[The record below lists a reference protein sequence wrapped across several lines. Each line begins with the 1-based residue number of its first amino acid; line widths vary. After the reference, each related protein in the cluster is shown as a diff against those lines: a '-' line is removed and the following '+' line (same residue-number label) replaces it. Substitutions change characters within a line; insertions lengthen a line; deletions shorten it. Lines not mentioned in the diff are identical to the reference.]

1 MQNDSHLEPT
11 PPPDE
16 PIPGSDT
23 QDSQVPTANSIPA
36 SQHEP
41 APAESD
47 LPPVVPEA
55 DEVSEAPLVE
65 PAAESAAEPG
75 TETPEDPA
83 DSEAPAEPFDLVQLE
98 DLANRC
104 QAARLSVADEER
116 MCGLLRAALLAGKEP
131 LSQATPVFAK
141 IPWIV
146 GVRAVENSWAAMKAS
161 ARSQLL
167 RALAEDESEA
177 SRRLRLSLARAL
189 FKLDPDTGLK
199 LLVAV
204 CKELRDKETGA
215 VTPKNAQ
222 IFNNVFIGKAK
233 PWILQITLSELKPA
247 EADLIAQCAIGS
259 AFSQPT
265 PPVPLLSLLRWAGD
279 ADLLSKLPETTLAV
293 LPKGLSRM
301 SFKWQSAIRKEV
313 RNLPESI
320 LALLKPVRTREK
332 ADSEEASEDDTQGL
346 SPAETAPALDAEPVP
361 NAESNGSD
369 PDADGSTAPE
379 QDSGEA
385 ADGGDFE
392 EEDAEDDEEEDDEE
406 PVTEEPKP
414 RKPRPVYEPRPQ
426 RVTQRDSREAREPR
440 EESGRRERPV
450 YQGRQ
455 TFNLSETLRQI
466 ETHVQ
471 SLRTELSTA
480 QAKLRQ
486 REDDSRRERRTDKP
500 VPLPGAPSNE
510 ELTRLNLQLESRIT
524 ELQARVEEISKD
536 AEDRAASLGAH
547 TEGPAPDPDQQLRV
561 LLGLKL
567 QEDYADFLALENES
581 LSAVVQQHYRTLLR
595 HIFEVL
601 KAENIHFQ

>member
-1 MQNDSHLEPT
+1 MQNDSHS
-11 PPPDE
+11 E
-16 PIPGSDT
+16 PIPLSDEPATASDT
-23 QDSQVPTANSIPA
+23 QDSQVPTAAPLPSVQND
-36 SQHEP
+36 P
-41 APAESD
+41 APAEPA
-47 LPPVVPEA
+47 LPSEMAAPREGEPETEPPADEA
-55 DEVSEAPLVE
+55 DSQVQS
-65 PAAESAAEPG
+65 G
-75 TETPEDPA
+75 
-83 DSEAPAEPFDLVQLE
+83 PFDFVQLE
-98 DLANRC
+98 DLANRS

-131 LSQATPVFAK
+131 LAQATPVFAK

-146 GVRAVENSWAAMKAS
+146 GVRAVENAWAAMKSS

-167 RALAEDESEA
+167 RSLAEDESEA

-189 FKLDPDTGLK
+189 FKLDPATGLK
-199 LLVAV
+199 LLIAV
-204 CKELRDKETGA
+204 CKELRDRETGA
-215 VTPKNAQ
+215 VAPKNAQ

-233 PWILQITLSELKPA
+233 PWILQIDLSELKPA
-247 EADLIAQCAIGS
+247 EADLIVQCAICS

-265 PPVPLLSLLRWAGD
+265 PPVPLLSLLRWAGE
-279 ADLLSKLPETTLAV
+279 ADLLSKLPDSTIAI

-313 RNLPESI
+313 KNLPESI
-320 LALLKPVRTREK
+320 LALLKPLRTREN
-332 ADSEEASEDDTQGL
+332 AASEEASEDETQSQ
-346 SPAETAPALDAEPVP
+346 SPAENVQIVDAESASDV
-361 NAESNGSD
+361 ESNGSE
-369 PDADGSTAPE
+369 PDSDSLVAPE
-379 QDSGEA
+379 HESVES
-385 ADGGDFE
+385 ADGGDFRGQRAE
-392 EEDAEDDEEEDDEE
+392 DEEDEEDEEQDDEEA
-406 PVTEEPKP
+406 VAEEPKP

-426 RVTQRDSREAREPR
+426 RTPQRDAREPREQR

-466 ETHVQ
+466 EAHVQ

-510 ELTRLNLQLESRIT
+510 ELTRLNLQLEARIT